1 MMTDGPGRGCQA
13 AARVASSP
21 VLPECETPDSPSS
34 AASAAPTTIVLG
46 LGNPVRYDDAVG
58 LRVAEEVER
67 LLVGQP
73 VPGVRVLTSTRAG
86 FELIDLLA
94 GADHTII
101 VDCLEVPDGV
111 PGTVRRLTLEDVSG
125 ASRLVGSH
133 DLSLAGAFEFARVS
147 GVSMPRTAEIYG
159 IQAADTLRIEE
170 GLSPEVAAIVPLL
183 ARAIHER
190 LRHNPASTA

>member
-1 MMTDGPGRGCQA
+1 MTPDGPGRSRQA

-21 VLPECETPDSPSS
+21 SPPGCGGTFSPSS
-34 AASAAPTTIVLG
+34 AVPEAPTTIVLG

-67 LLVGQP
+67 LLADQP

-94 GADHTII
+94 GADHAII
-101 VDCLEVPDGV
+101 VDCLEVPGGV
-111 PGTVRRLTLEDVSG
+111 PGTVRQLTLEDVSG
-125 ASRLVGSH
+125 ASRLVGQH
-133 DLSLAGAFEFARVS
+133 DLTLADAFEFARAS

-170 GLSPEVAAIVPLL
+170 GLSPEVAATVPLL

-190 LRHNPASTA
+190 LRHNQVSSP